1 MGASASP
8 LARLLEAPR
17 YEVFPL
23 DGIEE
28 TVAEHVPR
36 DVAVTVTASPRK
48 GLEATFD
55 LAERLAGDGFHVVP
69 HVAARLVESEA
80 HLDEIVRRLR
90 ALGVREILV
99 IAGDAKEPA
108 GPFAD
113 AIALLFALSG
123 LGHSLDEIGISGY
136 PESHPFISDEA
147 TVAAMFRKEPYATR
161 IVSQVCF
168 DAATIG
174 AWVERV
180 RRRGVEL
187 PIYVG
192 VPGPIDLLRLLQ
204 VSTRI
209 GVGESARFLRRHKR
223 WAALMLRRS
232 YRPDALLA
240 RLSAHVADPDNR
252 IAGIHIYTFNSV
264 VETERWRQEALARV
278 DGG

>member
-1 MGASASP
+1 MDTSPSP

-23 DGIEE
+23 DGIDE

-36 DVAVTVTASPRK
+36 EIAVTVTASPRK
-48 GLEATFD
+48 GLEAT
-55 LAERLAGDGFHVVP
+55 LVVAERLVGKGFRVVP
-69 HVAARLVESEA
+69 HLPARFVTSEG
-80 HLDEIVRRLR
+80 HLEEIVRRLG
-90 ALGVREILV
+90 ALGVREVLV
-99 IAGDAKEPA
+99 IAGDAEEPA

-113 AIALLFALSG
+113 AFALLFALSG
-123 LGHSLDEIGISGY
+123 LGHSLEEIDIAGY

-147 TVAAMFRKEPYATR
+147 TVEAMFRKEPFATR

-174 AWVERV
+174 AWVARV

-192 VPGPIDLLRLLQ
+192 VPGPISRLRLLQ

-209 GVGESARFLRRHKR
+209 GVGESARFLRRHRR
-223 WAALMLRRS
+223 WAKLMLRRR
-232 YRPDALLA
+232 YRPDRLITRLA
-240 RLSAHVADPDNR
+240 DSVAKPGG
-252 IAGIHIYTFNSV
+252 IAGLHIYTFNRV
-264 VETERWRQEALARV
+264 AETERWRQEALSDAR
-278 DGG
+278 